1 MFCLF
6 LHRKTKSVQK
16 IQMESSLGRT
26 KKSILEVAREL
37 FDRFGYDKTS
47 MNDIAKRSH
56 KAKGSI
62 YYNFNGKIDIFKSL
76 VEQEFDGIKT
86 NLTET
91 CQINDETSVTRERI
105 IEYLK
110 YRMELFDKASMVK
123 QTVMAQY
130 YETSHEILAAA
141 EEIRKDFDQW
151 EWQLFH
157 HICDIGKKYEVLTS
171 EIEPNVFADMLQM
184 LLKALEIQFFA
195 KNEYEK
201 SKSTYESMVGFLLN
215 DLK

>member
-1 MFCLF
+1 M
-6 LHRKTKSVQK
+6 Q
-16 IQMESSLGRT
+16 IESNLGRT

-47 MNDIAKRSH
+47 MNDIARRSH

-76 VEQEFDGIKT
+76 VEQEFEDIRT
-86 NLTET
+86 ELTES
-91 CQINDETSVTRERI
+91 CQLNNESDITKGKIINFLI
-105 IEYLK
+105 L
-110 YRMELFDKASMVK
+110 RMEQFQKSSMVK
-123 QTVMAQY
+123 QTIMTQY
-130 YETSHEILAAA
+130 YETSHEILDAA
-141 EEIRKDFDQW
+141 EEIRKNFDQW

-157 HICDIGKKYEVLTS
+157 HICNIGKQYGVLTS
-171 EIEPNVFADMLQM
+171 DIEPNVFADMLQM

-201 SKSTYESMVGFLLN
+201 SKATYESMVGFLLN
-215 DLK
+215 DLKSK

>member
-1 MFCLF
+1 M
-6 LHRKTKSVQK
+6 Q
-16 IQMESSLGRT
+16 IESSLGRT

-62 YYNFNGKIDIFKSL
+62 YYNFDGKIDIFKSL
-76 VEQEFDGIKT
+76 VEQEFVGIKA
-86 NLTET
+86 NLTES
-91 CQINDETSVTRERI
+91 CQINDEAEVAAEKI

-110 YRMELFDKASMVK
+110 LRMELFDKASMVK

-130 YETSHEILAAA
+130 YETSPEILSAA
-141 EEIRKDFDQW
+141 EEIRKDFDRW

-157 HICDIGKKYEVLTS
+157 HICDVGKQCGMLTS
-171 EIEPNVFADMLQM
+171 DIEPNVFADMLQM

-215 DLK
+215 NLK

>member
-1 MFCLF
+1 M
-6 LHRKTKSVQK
+6 Q
-16 IQMESSLGRT
+16 IESKLERT

-62 YYNFNGKIDIFKSL
+62 YYNFDGKIDIFKSL
-76 VEQEFDGIKT
+76 VEQEFATIKT
-86 NLTET
+86 TLIES
-91 CQINDETSVTRERI
+91 CQINDEAKVSNGKI
-105 IEYLK
+105 IDYLK
-110 YRMELFDKASMVK
+110 LRMELFDKASMVK
-123 QTVMAQY
+123 QTVMTQY
-130 YETSHEILAAA
+130 YETSHEILAVA
-141 EEIRKDFDQW
+141 EEIRKDFDRW

-157 HICDIGKKYEVLTS
+157 HICDMGKQCGMLTS
-171 EIEPNVFADMLQM
+171 DIEPNVFADMLQM

>member
-1 MFCLF
+1 M
-6 LHRKTKSVQK
+6 Q
-16 IQMESSLGRT
+16 IESNLGRT

-62 YYNFNGKIDIFKSL
+62 YYNFNGKMDIFKSL
-76 VEQEFDGIKT
+76 VEQEFASIKT
-86 NLTET
+86 NLTES
-91 CQINDETSVTRERI
+91 CQINDKADVTTGKI
-105 IEYLK
+105 IDYLK
-110 YRMELFDKASMVK
+110 LRMELFDKASMVK
-123 QTVMAQY
+123 QTIMTQY
-130 YETSHEILAAA
+130 YDASHEMLVAA
-141 EEIRKDFDQW
+141 EEIRKDFDRW

-157 HICDIGKKYEVLTS
+157 HICDIGKQFGVLTS
-171 EIEPNVFADMLQM
+171 DIEPNVFADMLQM

-215 DLK
+215 DMK

>member
-1 MFCLF
+1 MQI
-6 LHRKTKSVQK
+6 KSN
-16 IQMESSLGRT
+16 LGRT
-26 KKSILEVAREL
+26 KNSILEVAREL

-56 KAKGSI
+56 RAKGSI
-62 YYNFNGKIDIFKSL
+62 YYNFDGKIDIFKSL
-76 VEQEFDGIKT
+76 VEQEFANIKA

-91 CQINDETSVTRERI
+91 CQINGETDVNNGKI
-105 IEYLK
+105 IEYLIL
-110 YRMELFDKASMVK
+110 RMELFDKASMVK

-130 YETSHEILAAA
+130 YETTHEILTAVD
-141 EEIRKDFDQW
+141 EIRKDFDQW

-157 HICDIGKKYEVLTS
+157 HICDMGKQGGVLTS
-171 EIEPNVFADMLQM
+171 DIKPNAFADMLQM

-201 SKSTYESMVGFLLN
+201 SKSTYESMVGFLLS

>member
-1 MFCLF
+1 
-6 LHRKTKSVQK
+6 
-16 IQMESSLGRT
+16 MESGLGHT

-37 FDRFGYDKTS
+37 FDKFGYEKTS

-62 YYNFNGKIDIFKSL
+62 YYNFNGKMDIFKSL
-76 VEQEFDGIKT
+76 VEQEFADIKAK
-86 NLTET
+86 LIES
-91 CQINDETSVTRERI
+91 CRLNDETDITNGKVI
-105 IEYLK
+105 DYLK
-110 YRMELFDKASMVK
+110 LRMELLDKAPMIK
-123 QTVMAQY
+123 QTIMAQY
-130 YETSHEILAAA
+130 YDASHEILAVA

-151 EWQLFH
+151 EWQFFH
-157 HICDIGKKYEVLTS
+157 HICDMGKRCGVLTS
-171 EIEPNVFADMLQM
+171 DIEPNVFANMFQM

-201 SKSTYESMVGFLLN
+201 SKSTYESMIGFLLN

>member
-1 MFCLF
+1 M
-6 LHRKTKSVQK
+6 HRKTKSVQK
-16 IQMESSLGRT
+16 MQTKSNLGRT
-26 KKSILEVAREL
+26 KKSILEVAHEL

-62 YYNFNGKIDIFKSL
+62 YYNFNGKMDIFKSL
-76 VEQEFDGIKT
+76 VEQEFASVKT
-86 NLTET
+86 NLTKT
-91 CQINDETSVTRERI
+91 CQIGGETSVSNGKI
-105 IEYLK
+105 IDYLK

-123 QTVMAQY
+123 QTIMTQY
-130 YETSHEILAAA
+130 YDASHEMLTAA

-157 HICDIGKKYEVLTS
+157 HICDMGKQLGVLTS
-171 EIEPNVFADMLQM
+171 DIEPNVFANMLQM

>member
-1 MFCLF
+1 
-6 LHRKTKSVQK
+6 
-16 IQMESSLGRT
+16 MESDLGHT

-37 FDRFGYDKTS
+37 FDKFGYEKTS

-62 YYNFNGKIDIFKSL
+62 YYNFNGKMDIFKSL
-76 VEQEFDGIKT
+76 VEQEFTDIKT
-86 NLTET
+86 KLIES
-91 CQINDETSVTRERI
+91 CQLNDETDVTNGKI
-105 IEYLK
+105 INYLK
-110 YRMELFDKASMVK
+110 LRMELLDKASMVK
-123 QTVMAQY
+123 QTIMVQY
-130 YETSHEILAAA
+130 YETSHEILTAA
-141 EEIRKDFDQW
+141 EEIRKGFDQW

-157 HICDIGKKYEVLTS
+157 HICDIGKKYEVLTAD
-171 EIEPNVFADMLQM
+171 IQPNVFADMLQM

-201 SKSTYESMVGFLLN
+201 SKSTYESMIGFLLN

>member
-1 MFCLF
+1 M
-6 LHRKTKSVQK
+6 QK
-16 IQMESSLGRT
+16 EAEIGRST
-26 KKSILEVAREL
+26 KKSILDVARDL
-37 FDRFGYDKTS
+37 FDKFGYDKTS
-47 MNDIAKRSH
+47 MNDIAKHSH

-76 VEQEFDGIKT
+76 VEQEFADIKT

-91 CQINDETSVTRERI
+91 CQLNDETDVTNGKVI
-105 IEYLK
+105 DYLK
-110 YRMELFDKASMVK
+110 LRMELLDKASMVK
-123 QTVMAQY
+123 QTIMVQY
-130 YETSHEILAAA
+130 YETSHEILTAV

-157 HICDIGKKYEVLTS
+157 HICDIGKKYGILTS

>member
-1 MFCLF
+1 M
-6 LHRKTKSVQK
+6 Q
-16 IQMESSLGRT
+16 IESNLGRT

-56 KAKGSI
+56 KAKGSL

-76 VEQEFDGIKT
+76 VEQEFANIKA
-86 NLTET
+86 NLTES
-91 CQINDETSVTRERI
+91 CQIDDETDVTGEKI

-110 YRMELFDKASMVK
+110 HRMELFDKASMVK

-141 EEIRKDFDQW
+141 EAIRKNFDQW

-157 HICDIGKKYEVLTS
+157 HICDIGKQTGVLTS

-195 KNEYEK
+195 KNEYAK

-215 DLK
+215 DLKQQTKIS

>member
-1 MFCLF
+1 MQIE
-6 LHRKTKSVQK
+6 TN
-16 IQMESSLGRT
+16 LGRT

-62 YYNFNGKIDIFKSL
+62 YYNFNGKMDIFKSL
-76 VEQEFDGIKT
+76 VEQELSDIKAK
-86 NLTET
+86 LTEA
-91 CQINDETSVTRERI
+91 CQINDNTDVTSGKI
-105 IEYLK
+105 IDYLIL
-110 YRMELFDKASMVK
+110 RMELFDKASMVR
-123 QTVMAQY
+123 QTIMVQY
-130 YETSHEILAAA
+130 YDASHEMLTAA
-141 EEIRKDFDQW
+141 EEVRKNFDQW

-157 HICDIGKKYEVLTS
+157 HICDLGKKDGVLTS
-171 EIEPNVFADMLQM
+171 DIEPNVFADMLQM

>member
-1 MFCLF
+1 MQI
-6 LHRKTKSVQK
+6 KSN
-16 IQMESSLGRT
+16 LGRT
-26 KKSILEVAREL
+26 KNSILEVAREL

-56 KAKGSI
+56 RAKGSI
-62 YYNFNGKIDIFKSL
+62 YYNFDGKIDIFKSL
-76 VEQEFDGIKT
+76 VEQEFANIKA

-91 CQINDETSVTRERI
+91 CQINGETDVNNGKI
-105 IEYLK
+105 IEYLIL
-110 YRMELFDKASMVK
+110 RMELFDKASMVK

-157 HICDIGKKYEVLTS
+157 HICDMGRQTGVLTS
-171 EIEPNVFADMLQM
+171 DIEPTAFADMLQM

-201 SKSTYESMVGFLLN
+201 SKPTYEAMVGFLLS

>member
-1 MFCLF
+1 M
-6 LHRKTKSVQK
+6 Q
-16 IQMESSLGRT
+16 IQSNLGRT
-26 KKSILEVAREL
+26 KNSILEVAREL

-56 KAKGSI
+56 RAKGSI
-62 YYNFNGKIDIFKSL
+62 YYNFDGKIDIFKSL
-76 VEQEFDGIKT
+76 VEQEFASIKA
-86 NLTET
+86 NLTEA
-91 CQINDETSVTRERI
+91 CQINGETDVNNGKI
-105 IEYLK
+105 IEYLIL
-110 YRMELFDKASMVK
+110 RMELFDKASMVK

-157 HICDIGKKYEVLTS
+157 HICDMGRQTGVLTS
-171 EIEPNVFADMLQM
+171 DIEPNAFADMLQM

-195 KNEYEK
+195 KNEY
-201 SKSTYESMVGFLLN
+201 
-215 DLK
+215 

>member
-1 MFCLF
+1 MQVKSNLG
-6 LHRKTKSVQK
+6 HTK
-16 IQMESSLGRT
+16 I
-26 KKSILEVAREL
+26 SILEVAREL

-56 KAKGSI
+56 RAKGSI

-76 VEQEFDGIKT
+76 VEQEFDSIKT
-86 NLTET
+86 NLSES
-91 CQINDETSVTRERI
+91 CNIHNEADVTNGKI
-105 IEYLK
+105 VNYLK
-110 YRMELFDKASMVK
+110 LRMELFDKALMVK

-130 YETSHEILAAA
+130 YETSHEILTAA

-151 EWQLFH
+151 EWQLFQ
-157 HICDIGKKYEVLTS
+157 HICDTGKQKKVLTS
-171 EIEPNVFADMLQM
+171 DIMPNAFADMLQM

-201 SKSTYESMVGFLLN
+201 SRSTYESMVVFLLN

>member
-1 MFCLF
+1 M
-6 LHRKTKSVQK
+6 HRKTKLVQK
-16 IQMESSLGRT
+16 MQIKSNLGRT
-26 KKSILEVAREL
+26 KKNILEVAREL

-56 KAKGSI
+56 RAKGSI

-76 VEQEFDGIKT
+76 VEQEFANIKT
-86 NLTET
+86 TLIEA
-91 CQINDETSVTRERI
+91 CQIDEAKVTYGKI
-105 IEYLK
+105 IDYLK
-110 YRMELFDKASMVK
+110 LRMELFDKASMVK

-130 YETSHEILAAA
+130 YETTHEILTAVD
-141 EEIRKDFDQW
+141 EIRKDFDQW

-157 HICDIGKKYEVLTS
+157 HICDMGKQGGVLTS
-171 EIEPNVFADMLQM
+171 DIKPNAFADMLQM

-201 SKSTYESMVGFLLN
+201 SKSTYESMVGFLLS